1 MDFLHTYFLLAE
13 AASTCNEWDLNKHL
27 KVFMHLLMS
36 QFRFTY
42 IYVIYVTCV
51 EELAKL
57 GFINEALHWSK
68 WFLEISDFL
77 VIGLVTGVLLL
88 TLRRGGSKARQ
99 KLRMR
104 SSLEI
109 ELCGRRRRG
118 LHLHFLASAS
128 AMRGGCSNDC
138 YSRSSSTYF
147 PDVKQKIY
155 KRKERGGIFST
166 FLLNKSLRRIVV

>member
-1 MDFLHTYFLLAE
+1 
-13 AASTCNEWDLNKHL
+13 
-27 KVFMHLLMS
+27 MS

-51 EELAKL
+51 EELAEL
-57 GFINEALHWSK
+57 GFINEALHWLICFFRDFWLFSHRVGDWRVDLKK
-68 WFLEISDFL
+68 WVVE
-77 VIGLVTGVLLL
+77 
-88 TLRRGGSKARQ
+88 SKARQ

-109 ELCGRRRRG
+109 EVCGRRRRG
-118 LHLHFLASAS
+118 LHLHFLASAC

-155 KRKERGGIFST
+155 KTKERGGKEEF
-166 FLLNKSLRRIVV
+166 FLLSFTINHSDVL